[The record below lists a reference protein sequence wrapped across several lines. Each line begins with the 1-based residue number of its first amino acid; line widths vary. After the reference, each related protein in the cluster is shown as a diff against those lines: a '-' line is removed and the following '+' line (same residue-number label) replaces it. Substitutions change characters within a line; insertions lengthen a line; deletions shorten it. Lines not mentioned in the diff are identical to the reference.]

1 MSYPMVD
8 TRRQFLKRTVGAVT
22 ACGVSP
28 LVAAGDSPA
37 LLPITDTHVYL
48 GHWPHQRLASE
59 EPEKL
64 AEHLHRAG
72 ISRAWVGS
80 FDGLFH
86 KDIAGV
92 NQRLADTCLRI
103 GEESFIPFGS
113 VNPTLPDWEDDLRRC
128 QEVHR
133 MPGVR
138 LHPNYHGYTLDDPRF
153 NRVLEIASKRSL
165 VVQIVAWMEA
175 GKHFL
180 LSPHV
185 ERVNLA
191 PLAPVV
197 ARHPKVKLVIANGFS
212 LANEAEIRPLL
223 LAETVWFDFG
233 RADSGRDLRNL
244 VEQASHGRVVFGS
257 GAPLHEVP
265 QVIRT
270 MEQSRLSNSDWQAIA
285 LDNAARLTNR
295 Q

>member
-1 MSYPMVD
+1 MGN
-8 TRRQFLKRTVGAVT
+8 TRRQFLKRTLGAVT
-22 ACGVSP
+22 ACGMSS
-28 LVAAGDSPA
+28 LASADDSPS
-37 LLPITDTHVYL
+37 PVQSITDTHVYL
-48 GHWPHQRLASE
+48 GHWPHKRLAGE

-64 AEHLHRAG
+64 AQELRQAG
-72 ISRAWVGS
+72 VGRAWVGS

-92 NQRLADTCLRI
+92 NQRLADICLRI
-103 GEESFIPFGS
+103 GKELFIPFGS

-128 QEVHR
+128 HEVHH

-153 NRVLEIASKRSL
+153 DRMLEIASKRSL
-165 VVQIVAWMEA
+165 VVQIAAWLEA

-191 PLAPVV
+191 PLAQVV
-197 ARHPKVKLVIANGFS
+197 ARHPKVKLVVANG
-212 LANEAEIRPLL
+212 LPPANEAETRSLL

-233 RADSGRDLRNL
+233 RADSERDLRNL
-244 VEQASHGRVVFGS
+244 VEQASPGRVVLGS
-257 GAPLHEVP
+257 GAPLHDMS

-270 MEQSRLSNSDWQAIA
+270 MEQSRLTGSNLQAIA
-285 LDNAARLTNR
+285 LNNAARLTNR